1 MAQKRAAGTKK
12 YVKPQRPIRS
22 GASHT
27 SSPFRRVTK
36 RQIRR
41 VVDRVVETFEPER
54 VILFGSYAYGKPN
67 PDSDVDILIVMQ
79 SDDRPLLRTTRVLG
93 ALHGVKDFPMDIL
106 VRTPQEIAERLA
118 MEDFFL
124 REILERGQVLYE
136 RQPN

>member
-1 MAQKRAAGTKK
+1 MAQKRVARTKK
-12 YVKPQRPIRS
+12 YVKTQRPIRS